1 VPFDRSKNVALDIL
15 RCISETSSRL
25 DAWNFSWWLSFRGGS
40 DAHWR
45 CRLPR
50 TLDIPGG
57 RSRNGCNAREQLLQI
72 NFRILVPQLPCEFA
86 SIDVWDYMGNN
97 KLDISEN
104 IHKTIVTGP
113 GGEQIVGVWEDGMAR
128 GTGYSQDEV
137 KAKIG
142 IQESTKLNQA
152 DFSTSL
158 AANNWSF
165 VDFYAPWCIHW
176 YVQANICWKSP
187 VSVALFTLL
196 NQVHLLGKLTKMC
209 LVRCAVPAFNL
220 PYVF

>member
-1 VPFDRSKNVALDIL
+1 ML
-15 RCISETSSRL
+15 RLTSY
-25 DAWNFSWWLSFRGGS
+25 DVFR
-40 DAHWR
+40 
-45 CRLPR
+45 RLPR
-50 TLDIPGG
+50 DLTHGTSHGGFLSVVAVMLIGVVVFLELWTYLAGEVETAVMLDT
-57 RSRNGCNAREQLLQI
+57 NREQLLQI

-196 NQVHLLGKLTKMC
+196 NQVHFLGKLTKMC